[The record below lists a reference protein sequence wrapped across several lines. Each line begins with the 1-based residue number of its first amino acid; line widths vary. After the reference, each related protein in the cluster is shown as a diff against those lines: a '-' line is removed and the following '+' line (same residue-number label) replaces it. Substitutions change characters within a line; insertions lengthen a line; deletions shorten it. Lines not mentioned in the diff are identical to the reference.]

1 MKNTPTLSFCNS
13 CICSHL
19 ELSAADPCQIH
30 QHHPGVEAGGA
41 VKRVTGEAAVP
52 ANLGDLVL
60 RGHGSQLGGV
70 ELPQELPDV
79 IDGPQEEHISVH
91 VKQGIHVL

>member
-60 RGHGSQLGGV
+60 GGHGSQLGGV